1 MFNQNKHEHKQHFC
15 RYCLQCFSKEE
26 ILQNHIPNCI
36 VINGKQAIK
45 MPKKGS
51 LVKFTNYHKQLP
63 VPFVIYA
70 DFEALTQKI
79 DSCKPNDNK
88 SFSEK
93 YQKHVDCSYAYKLVC
108 CYDDKYSK
116 PIQAYRGRK
125 AVYKFL
131 ETMLEEVEYCKQTY
145 KNHFNQLMKLTKID
159 EENFRLAL
167 ECHICNK
174 EFKEND
180 NKVRDHCHIS
190 GKFRGAAHNICNR
203 NFRLTEKI
211 PVIFHNLKGYD
222 SHLIMQEIGKFGKNI
237 NVIPNNMEKYMA
249 FFLGKHLKFI
259 DSFQFMSKSLE
270 SLVNIISLRDMK
282 YTSQEFQDEKLD
294 LMKRKGVYPYDYM
307 ENFL

>member
-1 MFNQNKHEHKQHFC
+1 M
-15 RYCLQCFSKEE
+15 
-26 ILQNHIPNCI
+26 
-36 VINGKQAIK
+36 
-45 MPKKGS
+45 
-51 LVKFTNYHKQLP
+51 
-63 VPFVIYA
+63 
-70 DFEALTQKI
+70 
-79 DSCKPNDNK
+79 
-88 SFSEK
+88 
-93 YQKHVDCSYAYKLVC
+93 
-108 CYDDKYSK
+108 
-116 PIQAYRGRK
+116 YRGRK

-131 ETMLEEVEYCKQTY
+131 ETMVEEVEYCKQTY

-167 ECHICNK
+167 VCHICNK

-222 SHLIMQEIGKFGKNI
+222 SHLITQEIGKFGKNI

-270 SLVNIISLRDMK
+270 SLVSNISLRDMK
-282 YTSQEFQDEKLD
+282 YTSQEFQDEKLE
-294 LMKRKGVYPYDYM
+294 LMKRKVVYPYDYM
-307 ENFL
+307 DNFDKFNNKNLPSKDVL